1 MEAAPTDPL
10 RLVSDQVEAYNDRDL
25 ERILS
30 YYSEDAVILGAEGA
44 VIAAGKPA
52 IREVFDKV
60 FSANPKLHAAVP
72 TAVRVGDW
80 VAIHSIVED
89 WVCADGSQGRMEWVE
104 LYQVVGDKIRR
115 VQLFS

>member
-1 MEAAPTDPL
+1 MEVAPTDPL

-30 YYSEDAVILGAEGA
+30 YYSDDAVILGAEGA

-72 TAVRVGDW
+72 TAVQVGDW

-89 WVCADGSQGRMEWVE
+89 WVGAGGSQGRMEWVE